1 MHIIFPLQYIGAAHL
16 PPVSAHFI
24 LPLFQCTFSFPSFS
38 ASLLKSPSVHLINA
52 PHLGHWF
59 TGPHA
64 FPFISAPCSS
74 CGTASYPWLSA
85 PHLSPGSVHLILPP
99 GSVPRILLLL
109 HLFLPPGSV
118 HRILLL
124 AQCTSS
130 YPLAQCTA
138 SYPWLSVPHITPWLR
153 APHLTPGS
161 VHLI

>member
-1 MHIIFPLQYIGAAHL
+1 MHIIFPLQYIGEAHL

-38 ASLLKSPSVHLINA
+38 ASLLESPTVHLINA

-85 PHLSPGSVHLILPP
+85 PHLTLWLRAPHLTPGSVYLI
-99 GSVPRILLLL
+99 
-109 HLFLPPGSV
+109 LPPGSV

-124 AQCTSS
+124 AQFTSS
-130 YPLAQCTA
+130 NPLAQCTA
-138 SYPWLSVPHITPWLR
+138 SYSWLSSPPPPTS
-153 APHLTPGS
+153 PHLS
-161 VHLI
+161 IRR